1 MKQLK
6 INIDIDNT
14 VNDFIEKFVYFCN
27 EMRPTENPFYVD
39 TMMEYSLEKDTNIN
53 DSVLSTLFFK
63 NPSFYK
69 QLKPLKDAEWV
80 IENLNKDHIVK
91 FVTSIDYDVIDARI
105 QFINRYFPSV
115 DIGKQLLVTDDKHS
129 IYADIVIDDYI
140 TPEDVS
146 PYSADTQEILLIFF
160 YLREGALYKAETGN
174 RPYLDNA
181 VIQAIHIILLCTG

>member
-14 VNDFIEKFVYFCN
+14 VNDFIEKFVHFCN
-27 EMRPTENPFYVD
+27 EMRPTENQFYVD
-39 TMMEYSLEKDTNIN
+39 AMMEYSLEKDTNIN

-80 IENLNKDHIVK
+80 IENINKDHTVK

-129 IYADIVIDDYI
+129 IYADIVVDDYI
-140 TPEDVS
+140 KHMNNVNPNCKFLLYDQPWNRNFNERIARTDVKRVFS
-146 PYSADTQEILLIFF
+146 WEEVYKYITEITYF
-160 YLREGALYKAETGN
+160 
-174 RPYLDNA
+174 
-181 VIQAIHIILLCTG
+181 